1 MVLIISSGCSFSP
14 LYNSQSL
21 SNIAFLEPKKSNK
34 DLYNIYTN
42 LSQLFFI
49 NNASEKKYIVSLS
62 LEKRFDDIDI
72 RQDEKVTRM
81 GVSKKVTFTLR
92 EIKTEKLIFTG
103 ESSASIAFN
112 RVSEP
117 YSNEIAKK
125 DSENRL
131 AYSLAQD
138 IRNQLILL
146 KKEKLTP

>member
-21 SNIAFLEPKKSNK
+21 SDIAFLEPKKSNK

>member
-1 MVLIISSGCSFSP
+1 VVLIISSGCSFSP

-21 SNIAFLEPKKSNK
+21 SDIAFLEPKKSNK